1 MNVLLVV
8 REFSPSGDGG
18 ISYHVTHLSKALQNQ
33 GHDVTVLCSEPASDI
48 PETSSIKD
56 IHTVEPRSYLPQQPA
71 FSLAARDS
79 VPKIVQ
85 NLDIDLVQFH
95 SPGWWFSLP
104 EVVQIYKV
112 HMCFSANFDLLRE
125 LSRYRGFRGIPRSLI
140 YDLYARTVS
149 KPMESGS
156 LSAVDGVIYNSD
168 LSRTQIRER
177 FHVEL
182 PGETIPNGIDPTI
195 FSPQPADKSEPYFL
209 HVGGSKIKGID
220 ILLDAWDQYEGP
232 VDQLKIAGG
241 ISVESDRVRAERTD
255 SVIPVGKVSQT
266 ELAQLYTNAEALVH
280 PARYEPFG
288 NVVYEA
294 VACGTPVITTKET
307 VGAASYLPSEYYI
320 EFSHKN
326 RATLVTAL
334 ERVRGNW
341 QRPPSTLLDE
351 FVEKNSWDRVA
362 TETIQFASQLRS
374 SH

>member
-48 PETSSIKD
+48 AKTPSSKE

-71 FSLAARDS
+71 FSLVARDL
-79 VPKIVQ
+79 VPKIVRNQ
-85 NLDIDLVQFH
+85 DIDLVQFH

-112 HMCFSANFDLLRE
+112 HMCFSANFDLLGE
-125 LSRYRGFRGIPRSLI
+125 LSRHRGFRGIPRSLI

-149 KPMESGS
+149 KSIESGS
-156 LSAVDGVIYNSD
+156 LSAVDGVIYNSN
-168 LSRTQIRER
+168 LSRMQIRER
-177 FHVEL
+177 FYADL

-195 FSPQPADKSEPYFL
+195 FSPQPVDESGPYFL
-209 HVGGSKIKGID
+209 HVGASRIKGID

-232 VDQLKIAGG
+232 VDQLRIAGG
-241 ISVESDRVRAERTD
+241 ISVESDRDRAERTD
-255 SVIPVGKVSQT
+255 SIKLVGKVSQT

-294 VACGTPVITTKET
+294 VACGTPVITTEET

-320 EFSHKN
+320 KFTHED

-334 ERVRGNW
+334 ERMGRDW
-341 QRPPSTLLDE
+341 QRPPSILLDE
-351 FVEKNSWDRVA
+351 FVDKNSWDRVA
-362 TETIQFASQLRS
+362 AKTIQFASQLRTPD
-374 SH
+374 